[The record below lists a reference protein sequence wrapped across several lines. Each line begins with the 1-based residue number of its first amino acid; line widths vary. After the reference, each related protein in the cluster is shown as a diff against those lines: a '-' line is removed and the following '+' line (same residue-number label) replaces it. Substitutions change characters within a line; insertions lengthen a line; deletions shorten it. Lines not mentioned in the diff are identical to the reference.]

1 MRLCKSKQDEPHG
14 TKGRPKPM
22 LQPAQNPANEA
33 KHSATPYTPP
43 KNITNSMEQAT
54 IGRSV
59 VIKGDVSG
67 AESLYIDGRIEGTI
81 NFDDSR
87 VTVGRNAVV
96 VANVNAKEVIVMGTV
111 TGNIHC
117 ADRLDVRSE
126 GSLTGDVV
134 TPRVCIEDGA
144 VVKGSVEV
152 RAAQRQAPQPQNEK
166 PQAKTVEAAKPAEHP
181 KAAAAAASAASSAT
195 LAHGSK
201 VMYNESN

>member
-1 MRLCKSKQDEPHG
+1 
-14 TKGRPKPM
+14 
-22 LQPAQNPANEA
+22 
-33 KHSATPYTPP
+33 
-43 KNITNSMEQAT
+43 MEQAT

-59 VIKGDVSG
+59 VIKGEVSG

-81 NFDDSR
+81 NFGDSR

-96 VANVNAKEVIVMGTV
+96 VANVSAKEVIVMGTV

-152 RAAQRQAPQPQNEK
+152 KAAHRQAAHPPIEK
-166 PQAKTVEAAKPAEHP
+166 PQAKNAEAVKPVEVVKAPEHP
-181 KAAAAAASAASSAT
+181 KAAAAAAATSAT